1 MFTSVMSTKHKI
13 SCLFVVIILLFFY
26 ILFYLSRRSPYNV
39 WREKQEILKTNIKSV
54 CENYGASLRLKVP
67 MSEFMYSSENN
78 LLFCRNA
85 KVKLHCERIHS
96 SFTIGWND
104 IMAEEL
110 FVYLLRISSSAQII
124 ED

>member
-13 SCLFVVIILLFFY
+13 SCLCVVIILLFFY

-39 WREKQEILKTNIKSV
+39 WREKQEILKTNVKSI
-54 CENYGASLRLKVP
+54 CEKYGASLRLRVP

-85 KVKLHCERIHS
+85 KVEFHRERIQPR
-96 SFTIGWND
+96 F
-104 IMAEEL
+104 
-110 FVYLLRISSSAQII
+110 
-124 ED
+124 